1 MVSVLSS
8 GRRRLMEIFH
18 FLMCGGCYIKQL
30 LLFTRP
36 TAPCGRAV
44 AVLCGGCY
52 FFDARQKSNQKSAWG
67 LRPSTP
73 RCGAKVINISAP
85 RQKCLSTFFLG
96 CENDLRESNFRVGKS
111 KDSPPTRVRWL
122 SLCRLAKGFAPYS
135 PFFDMRGVSLLVLGI
150 ASLAQ
155 LCLAK

>member
-8 GRRRLMEIFH
+8 GRRRLMGIFH

-36 TAPCGRAV
+36 TAPFGRAV

-73 RCGAKVINISAP
+73 RRRGRRNCSP
-85 RQKCLSTFFLG
+85 CRQGKAQRFGQVQSPPSCRRLSTKMELG
-96 CENDLRESNFRVGKS
+96 ERSNAQM
-111 KDSPPTRVRWL
+111 
-122 SLCRLAKGFAPYS
+122 RLANPSHIEKGEYGSKPFCQTEGDIHAP
-135 PFFDMRGVSLLVLGI
+135 P
-150 ASLAQ
+150 
-155 LCLAK
+155 